1 MRAHRGPRE
10 ALGMLEQVPPP
21 AISARSPLTSRDH
34 APPPSP
40 RHNHE
45 QFTLAAA
52 ALPHA
57 RERARAL
64 HLRAAFAERVGAARG
79 ALDAAEAALGAV
91 RASGARGALGA
102 LLRRAL
108 GLVRLVSRDGGARGF
123 RPSLFAKLEA
133 YASPDRAANLL
144 HFLGSQVSPCSV
156 ARIPL

>member
-10 ALGMLEQVPPP
+10 ALGMLEQEPPP
-21 AISARSPLTSRDH
+21 AISARVPLTSRDH
-34 APPPSP
+34 APPTP
-40 RHNHE
+40 RHTHE

-79 ALDAAEAALGAV
+79 ALGAAEAALGAV
-91 RASGARGALGA
+91 RASGERGALCS

-133 YASPDRAANLL
+133 YASPDRGANLL
-144 HFLGSQVSPCSV
+144 HFLGAQVSPCRV